1 MAIKDNPEYVKTFFS
16 LFVYQYI
23 GLLVSNFTMVE
34 NEGLFFFGSYN
45 NSWFAESIFLL
56 YPTVIACFYL
66 FHFWLLG
73 SIIDWFINKKYNLK
87 KHYIEFDM
95 ILPMSAVFISV
106 IYFPEYAYQF

>member
-1 MAIKDNPEYVKTFFS
+1 MAIFDNPENGKTLFS

-45 NSWFAESIFLL
+45 NSWFAESLYLL
-56 YPTVIACFYL
+56 KPSLVAWICL

-73 SIIDWFINKKYNLK
+73 YFIDWFINKKYILISY
-87 KHYIEFDM
+87 YIKFDM
-95 ILPMSAVFISV
+95 ILPMSAIFINV